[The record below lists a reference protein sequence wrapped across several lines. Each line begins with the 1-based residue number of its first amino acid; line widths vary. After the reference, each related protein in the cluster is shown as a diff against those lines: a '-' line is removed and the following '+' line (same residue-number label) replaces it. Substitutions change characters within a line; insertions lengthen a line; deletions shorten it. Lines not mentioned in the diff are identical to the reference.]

1 MQKRTRNILLGLVL
15 AAIVIVVAG
24 LAYVWI
30 SGGSGEASEEISAP
44 TIEVEVTEET
54 EQTVLF
60 RIVSEDSEVRFLID
74 EVLRG
79 DPITV
84 VGSTDQVAGDVLVN
98 FSNPEASQVG
108 TIRINMRTLQTDNEF
123 RNRAIRSQ
131 ILNSNQDEFEFS
143 EFVPTSLAG
152 MPEIVTV
159 GQPFDFQI
167 VGDLTVRDITNE
179 VSFAVTATL
188 VSETRLE
195 GTASATVTRE
205 SYNLL
210 IPSVPGVADVSDE
223 VILELDFVAVAV
235 E

>member
-1 MQKRTRNILLGLVL
+1 MQKRTRNILLGLIVV
-15 AAIVIVVAG
+15 IVIVVAG

-44 TIEVEVTEET
+44 TIEVEETEEA

-60 RIVSEDSEVRFLID
+60 RIVSEESEVRFLIN

-79 DPITV
+79 NPTTV
-84 VGSTDQVAGDVLVN
+84 VGSTDQVAGDILVN
-98 FSNPEASQVG
+98 FANPEASQLG
-108 TIRINMRTLQTDNEF
+108 TIRINVRTLQTDNEF

-131 ILNSNQDEFEFS
+131 ILNSSQDEFEFS
-143 EFVPTSLAG
+143 EFVPTSLES
-152 MPEIVTV
+152 MPESVTI
-159 GQPFDFQI
+159 GQSFDFQV
-167 VGDLTVRDITNE
+167 VGDLTVRDITNS

-195 GTASATVTRE
+195 GAASATITRE

-210 IPSVPGVADVSDE
+210 IPSAPGVADVSEE